1 MRTPE
6 QAEFTPGTPGAE
18 VFRQLCGRIARLMGR
33 CQPQHFLY
41 LIADEPWLLTEL
53 FDFTLRHMQV
63 LIPFRTGIKPYL
75 LTIGLIQLNTHMLNI
90 HITLIASRAAAPAK
104 RERSASSSRLLP
116 VPRPPMMATISWLR
130 GMDSFLKLISWPSK
144 IVPSTSI

>member
-1 MRTPE
+1 
-6 QAEFTPGTPGAE
+6 
-18 VFRQLCGRIARLMGR
+18 MGR

-90 HITLIASRAAAPAK
+90 HITLIASPGRRPGKTGTERIKQQAFTGSPAANDGHHILAEGDGQFPEADFLAIK
-104 RERSASSSRLLP
+104 NRPFNINLTEMRFWRKLCQPLLP
-116 VPRPPMMATISWLR
+116 YSEAGFRLQ
-130 GMDSFLKLISWPSK
+130 
-144 IVPSTSI
+144 